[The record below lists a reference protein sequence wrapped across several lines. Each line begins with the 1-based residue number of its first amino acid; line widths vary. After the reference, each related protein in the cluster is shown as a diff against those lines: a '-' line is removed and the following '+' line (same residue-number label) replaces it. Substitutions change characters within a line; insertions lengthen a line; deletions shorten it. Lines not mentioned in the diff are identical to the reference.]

1 VALAEIARRKF
12 TVEEYHRMGEA
23 GIFSS
28 DDRVEL
34 IEGEVVEMAPIGG
47 KHLACI
53 VSLTHLLVEAAAG
66 RYFVSVQNPVYLDPR
81 SEPQPDVSLLAER
94 PDPTSATPPG
104 PERVLV
110 AVEVAD
116 TSPSYDR
123 GCKASSLR

>member
-1 VALAEIARRKF
+1 VALAEVERRKF

-53 VSLTHLLVEAAAG
+53 VSLLISSKVAKH
-66 RYFVSVQNPVYLDPR
+66 
-81 SEPQPDVSLLAER
+81 SLIR
-94 PDPTSATPPG
+94 
-104 PERVLV
+104 
-110 AVEVAD
+110 
-116 TSPSYDR
+116 
-123 GCKASSLR
+123 